1 MGEYL
6 AYVLFF
12 LLFIL
17 VIVLYKKGLK
27 KIDKDSYKNRTLT
40 EIDKMTGEDFEKY
53 LKANFENMGY
63 KASLTPKTNDYGA
76 DILLR
81 RKKEKIVVQAK
92 RYKNKVGNGAVQEIV
107 AAMSYYKATK
117 AMVVTNS
124 SFTKN
129 AVKLAKANHVVLW
142 DREKI
147 RKNFQIK

>member
-12 LLFIL
+12 LLFVL

-40 EIDKMTGEDFEKY
+40 EIDEMTGEDFEKY
-53 LKANFENMGY
+53 LKVNFENMGY
-63 KASLTPKTNDYGA
+63 KASLTPKSNDYGA
-76 DILLR
+76 DILLK
-81 RKKEKIVVQAK
+81 RKREKIVVQAK
-92 RYKNKVGNGAVQEIV
+92 RYKNKVGNSAVQEIV

-129 AVKLAKANHVVLW
+129 AVKLAKVNHVVLW